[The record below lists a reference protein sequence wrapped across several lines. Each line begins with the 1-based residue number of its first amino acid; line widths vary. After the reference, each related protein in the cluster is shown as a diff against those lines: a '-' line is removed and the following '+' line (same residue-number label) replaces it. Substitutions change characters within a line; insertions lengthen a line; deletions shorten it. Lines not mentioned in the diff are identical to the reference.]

1 METKEQFN
9 KVQMTPEELAAWA
22 EKKQDQR
29 ETVNGLADRQ
39 LYEVFSDPQ
48 ELDAHLKRQ
57 ATFGKMGVTN
67 VLLISAQNVEATDVR
82 TFDEWKERGRS
93 IAKGEKAIAIL
104 APKGEYTR
112 EDGTTRPN
120 FEIKNVFDVKQTR
133 GKELHSRPYPPAKA
147 VIKAMLTK
155 APVPIVWSDKVKDA
169 RYDSS
174 TNQVEANREMD
185 ADQLLYSVMREYAIA
200 DGANEFTAQ
209 CVGAITCYRYS
220 MMPEPIRYDPASYR
234 EKDSREL
241 KGLLNSAK
249 ELSCNYCDHIDKNL
263 QKMRERKQEER

>member
-1 METKEQFN
+1 METKEQLS
-9 KVQMTPEELAAWA
+9 KQQMTQEELAAWA

-67 VLLISAQNVEATDVR
+67 VLLIGAQNVEATDVR
-82 TFDEWKERGRS
+82 TFDEWKNRGRS
-93 IAKGEKAIAIL
+93 ISKGEKAIAIL
-104 APKGEYTR
+104 SPKGEYTR

-120 FEIKNVFDVKQTR
+120 FEIKSVFDVSQTH
-133 GKELHSRPYPPAKA
+133 GKELRSKPYPPAKA
-147 VIKAMLTK
+147 VIKAMLIK
-155 APVPIVWSDKVKDA
+155 SPIPIVWSDAVKDA
-169 RYDSS
+169 RYDRS
-174 TNQVEANREMD
+174 TNQVEANRKLD

-209 CVGAITCYRYS
+209 CVGTITCYRYS
-220 MMPEPIRYDPASYR
+220 MMPEPIRYNPASYR

-241 KGLLNSAK
+241 KSLLNDAR
-249 ELSCNYCDHIDKNL
+249 ELSCNYCEHIDKNL